1 VADTQEGN
9 GNGNGKARTG
19 FLPIH
24 TNAFDRVF
32 IGTVIFVA
40 LHLFWMRFLEAHIP
54 LYVATVLS
62 LLIGAIIV
70 ARG

>member
-1 VADTQEGN
+1 MAELPMPN
-9 GNGNGKARTG
+9 GNGRSAARRG

-32 IGTVIFVA
+32 IGVVLFVA
-40 LHLFWMRFLEAHIP
+40 IHLFWMRFLEAHAH
-54 LYVATVLS
+54 LYFATAISVVLGC
-62 LLIGAIIV
+62 LIV

>member
-1 VADTQEGN
+1 MTDLPPDAAAKKPQ
-9 GNGNGKARTG
+9 G

-32 IGTVIFVA
+32 IAVVVFVA
-40 LHLFWMRFLEAHIP
+40 IHLFWMRFVEQDLS
-54 LYVATVLS
+54 LYVATVIS
-62 LLIGAIIV
+62 VIVGAFII

>member
-1 VADTQEGN
+1 MADTPQT
-9 GNGNGKARTG
+9 RPRRG

-32 IGTVIFVA
+32 IAVVLYVA
-40 LHLFWMRFLEAHIP
+40 IHLFWMRFLESALP
-54 LYVATVLS
+54 LTVATVLS
-62 LLIGAIIV
+62 LALGALVI